1 MMRNCLFLNSNLR
14 SGIKT
19 EVYNNF
25 TVQFYARPIT
35 DVTMKSQS
43 NSGTAGTASNPYLF
57 MPTHRGSEAG
67 FGVVVGKNGIMVV
80 EHGDSYAPCVCVHSC
95 DLSKW
100 SWITITV
107 SNRVSS
113 IWIDGVK
120 VKTGNTSGKSKLH
133 LDTTLGGGTWGG
145 YNGGLAEVAMWNR
158 VLTDEEIIKGV
169 KKGTNHLS
177 EGLLR
182 YYKCNTG
189 AGTVLIDSAK
199 SNNLQIEEAL
209 WSKEEIEF
217 EPYKSPDGSGVMYTH
232 KRYDFSNNQILH
244 RGIKLK
250 GKTGNKDVVS
260 LIGSNVLEG
269 TDIGQIANKVNFTNT
284 TLSFGNRK
292 SIDINELVQSTNGN
306 ESNVNKNIYNQI
318 SRVFP
323 PAEAFKS
330 GSFDNYAFMIK
341 ELKWGNANF
350 LTFPT
355 SAVQK
360 VNIKQGERI
369 VTNDDFLIG
378 DIRGYQLVKKN
389 ITTEVVYGGL
399 LEVYPKAKVV
409 DIAYVTFLDR
419 PVVFNVFNNMFAPEY
434 EFNNGIEED
443 DGVTRPPHAEVY
455 DLYELFEQFKF
466 KDKVINVNEKV
477 GIGRLTLKDVV
488 PSFSYN
494 WFDSVHIA
502 QTKVGETILYESGFE
517 DLLEYNQKLVTVKG
531 ENMYLTTYF
540 RETFNLKE
548 ISEQNGYEIFEVP
561 FDITDFKSI
570 EQINYQTGTS

>member
-1 MMRNCLFLNSNLR
+1 MDC
-14 SGIKT
+14 
-19 EVYNNF
+19 
-25 TVQFYARPIT
+25 
-35 DVTMKSQS
+35 
-43 NSGTAGTASNPYLF
+43 
-57 MPTHRGSEAG
+57 
-67 FGVVVGKNGIMVV
+67 
-80 EHGDSYAPCVCVHSC
+80 
-95 DLSKW
+95 
-100 SWITITV
+100 
-107 SNRVSS
+107 
-113 IWIDGVK
+113 
-120 VKTGNTSGKSKLH
+120 
-133 LDTTLGGGTWGG
+133 
-145 YNGGLAEVAMWNR
+145 
-158 VLTDEEIIKGV
+158 
-169 KKGTNHLS
+169 
-177 EGLLR
+177 
-182 YYKCNTG
+182 
-189 AGTVLIDSAK
+189 
-199 SNNLQIEEAL
+199 
-209 WSKEEIEF
+209 
-217 EPYKSPDGSGVMYTH
+217 
-232 KRYDFSNNQILH
+232 
-244 RGIKLK
+244 
-250 GKTGNKDVVS
+250 
-260 LIGSNVLEG
+260 
-269 TDIGQIANKVNFTNT
+269 
-284 TLSFGNRK
+284 
-292 SIDINELVQSTNGN
+292 
-306 ESNVNKNIYNQI
+306 
-318 SRVFP
+318 
-323 PAEAFKS
+323 
-330 GSFDNYAFMIK
+330 
-341 ELKWGNANF
+341 F

-389 ITTEVVYGGL
+389 KTTEVVYGGL